1 MHTSRAELNESI
13 RAAISQADST
23 ALPHENAHWTAC
35 IKNAG
40 GESLGVIELTSHQ
53 EVEALAV
60 ELARRG
66 YFPVVDDPSPCD
78 FVFAPEIVNA

>member
-1 MHTSRAELNESI
+1 MHTSNADLN
-13 RAAISQADST
+13 AAIRT
-23 ALPHENAHWTAC
+23 AISHAGPTVISHENSHWTAC
-35 IKNAG
+35 IKDAG

-78 FVFAPEIVNA
+78 FVFAPECL